1 MWNIEF
7 SCKGNKDP
15 STGIHRKHLY
25 IAHAQKPLIKADVGE
40 ARKPC
45 RSKSINHL
53 CENMLIPYESISMHM
68 HAHGALTLF
77 YKRLFFLAL
86 FFKFYLFQKQISDKR
101 YTICLNPIKHP
112 VVVPDL
118 GSFWLGE
125 KSPDDT
131 NHLTQPHS
139 MGSNTACWFIGKY
152 GLSNA
157 ISEDPNEVTEFC
169 GVS

>member
-1 MWNIEF
+1 
-7 SCKGNKDP
+7 
-15 STGIHRKHLY
+15 
-25 IAHAQKPLIKADVGE
+25 
-40 ARKPC
+40 
-45 RSKSINHL
+45 
-53 CENMLIPYESISMHM
+53 MHM
-68 HAHGALTLF
+68 HAHAALTLF
-77 YKRLFFLAL
+77 YKRLFFLQS
-86 FFKFYLFQKQISDKR
+86 FFFNFTFSKTNFR
-101 YTICLNPIKHP
+101 YTIYNLFESNKNP

-118 GSFWLGE
+118 GPFWLGE

-157 ISEDPNEVTEFC
+157 ISEDPNEVTKFC

>member
-1 MWNIEF
+1 
-7 SCKGNKDP
+7 
-15 STGIHRKHLY
+15 
-25 IAHAQKPLIKADVGE
+25 
-40 ARKPC
+40 
-45 RSKSINHL
+45 
-53 CENMLIPYESISMHM
+53 MHM
-68 HAHGALTLF
+68 HANAALTLF
-77 YKRLFFLAL
+77 YKRLFSCNL
-86 FFKFYLFQKQISDKR
+86 FFLNLPFSQINFI
-101 YTICLNPIKHP
+101 YTIYHLFESNKNP

-118 GSFWLGE
+118 GPFWLGG

-157 ISEDPNEVTEFC
+157 ISEDPNEVTKFC

>member
-1 MWNIEF
+1 M
-7 SCKGNKDP
+7 
-15 STGIHRKHLY
+15 R
-25 IAHAQKPLIKADVGE
+25 A
-40 ARKPC
+40 
-45 RSKSINHL
+45 
-53 CENMLIPYESISMHM
+53 YESISMHM
-68 HAHGALTLF
+68 HAHAASTLF
-77 YKRLFFLAL
+77 YKRLFFLQSFFFL
-86 FFKFYLFQKQISDKR
+86 NFTFFKNKSNK
-101 YTICLNPIKHP
+101 NP

-118 GSFWLGE
+118 GPFWMGE

-169 GVS
+169 GVSLKSK